1 MAEERLIRKY
11 ADRRLYDVAAS
22 KHINKDGVRD
32 LIVAGETVRVVD
44 DASGEDI
51 TRSVLLQ
58 LVASQELA
66 GQPILSDEMLTQV
79 IRYYGHPM
87 QTMFADYLQKS
98 VGVFTQQ
105 QESLQ
110 SQMQQILSQG
120 PLEQLSDIAKQNMD
134 NFLAMQRAFMGAPGK
149 KDNDEDAE

>member
-11 ADRRLYDVAAS
+11 ADRRLYDVTAS

-32 LIVAGETVRVVD
+32 LIVAGENVRIVD

-58 LVASQELA
+58 LVASQEIA
-66 GQPILSDEMLTQV
+66 GQPILSDELLTQV

-87 QTMFADYLQKS
+87 QTTFADYLQKS
-98 VGVFTQQ
+98 LGVFTKQ
-105 QESLQ
+105 QETLQ
-110 SQMQQILSQG
+110 AQMQKLMSQE
-120 PLEQLSDIAKQNMD
+120 PLERLSDIARQNME
-134 NFLAMQRAFMGAPGK
+134 NFLKMQRAFMGLPDE
-149 KDNDEDAE
+149 KDDDEDAG

>member
-11 ADRRLYDVAAS
+11 ADRRLYDVTAS
-22 KHINKDGVRD
+22 KHINKEGVRE
-32 LIVAGETVRVVD
+32 LIVAGEPVKVVD

-51 TRSVLLQ
+51 TRSMLMQ
-58 LVASQELA
+58 LVSSQELG
-66 GQPILSDEMLTQV
+66 GQPVLSNEMLTQI

-98 VGVFTQQ
+98 LRVFKEQ

-110 SQMQQILSQG
+110 TQVEQLLSQG
-120 PLEQLSDIAKQNMD
+120 PLETLSDIAKQNMD
-134 NFLAMQRAFMGAPGK
+134 NWLALQKSIFGASDD
-149 KDNDEDAE
+149 KDIDEDAG

>member
-32 LIVAGETVRVVD
+32 LIVAGENIRVVD
-44 DASGEDI
+44 DASGKDI

-58 LVASQELA
+58 LVASQELG

-79 IRYYGHPM
+79 IRYYGHPL

-98 VGVFTQQ
+98 LGVFDKQ

-110 SQMQQILSQG
+110 SQMQQMMSQG
-120 PLEQLSDIAKQNMD
+120 PLESLSEIAKQNMD
-134 NFLAMQRAFMGAPGK
+134 TFLAMQRAFMRVPDK
-149 KDNDEDAE
+149 KDNDEDAG

>member
-32 LIVAGETVRVVD
+32 LIVAGENVRVVD

-58 LVASQELA
+58 LVASQEIA

-87 QTMFADYLQKS
+87 QSMFADYLQKS
-98 VGVFTQQ
+98 LGVFTKQ
-105 QESLQ
+105 QETLQ
-110 SQMQQILSQG
+110 AQMQRMMSQG
-120 PLEQLSDIAKQNMD
+120 PLEQLSDIARQNME
-134 NFLAMQRAFMGAPGK
+134 NFLKMQRAFMGLPDE
-149 KDNDEDAE
+149 KDDDEDAG

>member
-32 LIVAGETVRVVD
+32 LIVAGENVRVVD

-58 LVASQELA
+58 LVASQEIA

-87 QTMFADYLQKS
+87 QSMFADYLQKS
-98 VGVFTQQ
+98 LGVFTKQ
-105 QESLQ
+105 QETLQ
-110 SQMQQILSQG
+110 AQMQRMMSQG
-120 PLEQLSDIAKQNMD
+120 PLEQLSDIARQNMES
-134 NFLAMQRAFMGAPGK
+134 FLKMQRAFMGLPDE
-149 KDNDEDAE
+149 KDDDEDAG